1 MNRIRIGCALTAL
14 AALLY
19 GATGLLVS
27 LTQFGVG
34 IAVAA
39 AAICVYGAVDF
50 IEAHRDEKLARYRAE
65 VWHRRDL
72 EARQEAQLK
81 PGIYTRPRDGLD
93 R

>member
-1 MNRIRIGCALTAL
+1 MNRIRIGCAITAL

-34 IAVAA
+34 LAVAA
-39 AAICVYGAVDF
+39 AAICAYGLIDF
-50 IEAHRDEKLARYRAE
+50 IEAHRDEQLARYRAE

-72 EARQEAQLK
+72 EKREAQRAYN
-81 PGIYTRPRDGLD
+81 IYEHPRDGLD